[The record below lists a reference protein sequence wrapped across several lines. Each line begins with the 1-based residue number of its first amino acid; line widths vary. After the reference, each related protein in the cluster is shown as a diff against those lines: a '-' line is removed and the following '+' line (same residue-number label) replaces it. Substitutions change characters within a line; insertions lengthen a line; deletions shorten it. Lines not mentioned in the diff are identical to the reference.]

1 VIDRLSYVPLKV
13 QLADELAASIAA
25 GQFKDGQP
33 LPSESQLQREYG
45 VARGTVRA
53 AVKLLRKRGLA
64 FTIQGRGTYVGQP
77 SKT

>member
-25 GQFKDGQP
+25 GQFEDGQP
-33 LPSESQLQREYG
+33 LPSESQLQREHG
-45 VARGTVRA
+45 LARGTVCA
-53 AVKLLRKRGLA
+53 AVKLLHQRGLA